1 MFYLKFNMHV
11 TKRKNNHFFLFKVL
25 RRIRVQS
32 LHKIEDVL
40 PVVEIITRP
49 HCGVMAKLY
58 PR

>member
-1 MFYLKFNMHV
+1 MFYFKYASHQ
-11 TKRKNNHFFLFKVL
+11 TAKNNHFLLFKVL